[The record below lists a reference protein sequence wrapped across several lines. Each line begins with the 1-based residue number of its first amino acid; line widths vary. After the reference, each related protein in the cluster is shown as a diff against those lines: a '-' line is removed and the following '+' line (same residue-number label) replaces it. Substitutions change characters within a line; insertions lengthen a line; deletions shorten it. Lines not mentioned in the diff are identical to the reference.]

1 MDICHLYIVSV
12 CGEYLICFF
21 AVGWFVFCSAKADL
35 SETRLVSVLSAFDEI
50 FVRGRPR
57 YGHYMV
63 RLLMSGIYNCALK
76 QFSKNDIR
84 NNNYWSNMTLVAV
97 VI

>member
-1 MDICHLYIVSV
+1 MG
-12 CGEYLICFF
+12 GEYLICFF
-21 AVGWFVFCSAKADL
+21 AVGWSVFCSAKANLCL

-50 FVRGRPR
+50 FVLGRPR
-57 YGHYMV
+57 YGHCMV
-63 RLLMSGIYNCALK
+63 RSFMSGIYNCNLK

-84 NNNYWSNMTLVAV
+84 NNNYWSNMTLMAV